1 VDSKTPATPLR
12 ETVYEVFAQTAEGGP
27 YEHQFSVVADSADMA
42 LILARENFLRRRPIY
57 GIWVVPRTAITTVP
71 PDDPDQLF
79 RLPKPYR
86 EASAYRDLVAKWRR
100 YQQEAITPE
109 TMT

>member
-1 VDSKTPATPLR
+1 MQAHESPPVRAS
-12 ETVYEVFAQTAEGGP
+12 VYEVFAQTVEGGA

-42 LILARENFLRRRPIY
+42 LILARENFLRRRPIF
-57 GIWVVPRTAITTVP
+57 GIWVVPRDAITANP

-86 EASAYRDLVAKWRR
+86 DVGAYRDLVGKWRR
-100 YQQEAITPE
+100 YQQDAITPE
-109 TMT
+109 TMI